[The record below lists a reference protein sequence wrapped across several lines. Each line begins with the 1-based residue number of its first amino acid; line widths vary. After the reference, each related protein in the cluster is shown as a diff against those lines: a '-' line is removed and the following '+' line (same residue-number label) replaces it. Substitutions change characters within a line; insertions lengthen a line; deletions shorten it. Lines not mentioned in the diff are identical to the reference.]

1 MMNATALIA
10 EDEPL
15 LAANLQAELARL
27 WPGLRIVASVGDGA
41 SALRQGLALQPDLL
55 FLDIRMP
62 GMSGLDAAQ
71 ALAEDWPDSG
81 RPLPLLVFVTAY
93 DEYALRAF
101 ERAALD
107 YVLKP
112 VQTERLAK
120 TCVRLQAALQARK
133 QPQAVEAGL
142 APMIDQLRALFG
154 ATAQGASGASGAS
167 GVPAAS
173 GPAATASAPL
183 RIIQASAGNTITMVP
198 VGEVLYFEA
207 ADKYVRV
214 ITAGRE
220 HLIRTSLRELLQQLD
235 SQQFWQIHRGTVVRA
250 DAIASASR
258 DEAGKLTLSL
268 RDNAA
273 KLSVSRLY
281 ADQFKGM

>member
-1 MMNATALIA
+1 MYATALIA

-27 WPGLRIVASVGDGA
+27 WPELRIVASVGDGA
-41 SALRQGLALQPDLL
+41 SALQQGLTLQPDLL

-62 GMSGLDAAQ
+62 GMSGLEAAQ

-93 DEYALRAF
+93 DEYALHAF

-112 VQTERLAK
+112 VQPERLAK
-120 TCVRLQAALQARK
+120 TCARLQAALQAREQRE
-133 QPQAVEAGL
+133 QPQTGEL
-142 APMIDQLRALFG
+142 ALTPMIDQLRALFG
-154 ATAQGASGASGAS
+154 AVLRR
-167 GVPAAS
+167 GVRQ
-173 GPAATASAPL
+173 ATAPL
-183 RIIQASAGNTITMVP
+183 RMIQASAGNTITMIP
-198 VGEVLYFEA
+198 VGDVLYFEA

-214 ITAGRE
+214 MTAERE
-220 HLIRTSLRELLQQLD
+220 HLIRTSLRELLVQLD
-235 SQQFWQIHRGTVVRA
+235 PQQFWQIHRGTVVRA
-250 DAIASASR
+250 DVIASASR
-258 DEAGKLTLSL
+258 DESGKLTLSL
-268 RDNAA
+268 RGHPA

>member
-41 SALRQGLALQPDLL
+41 SALRQGLALRPDLL

-120 TCVRLQAALQARK
+120 TCARLQAALQARE

-154 ATAQGASGASGAS
+154 ATAQGVAG
-167 GVPAAS
+167 AS

-183 RIIQASAGNTITMVP
+183 RMIQASAGNTITMVP

-268 RDNAA
+268 RDYAA